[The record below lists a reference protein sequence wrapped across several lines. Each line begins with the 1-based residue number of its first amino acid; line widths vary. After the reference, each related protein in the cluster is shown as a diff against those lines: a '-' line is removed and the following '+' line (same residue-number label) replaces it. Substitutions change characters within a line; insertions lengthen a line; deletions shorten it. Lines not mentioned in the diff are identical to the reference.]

1 MIICS
6 CSRSGTMPL
15 GETILADPGGGRH
28 EGEPEDPELVQGITD
43 FHRRGAI
50 GMIVVA
56 QVDAVFEDGFQ
67 VGHEVKPA
75 TAAVHVAEDF
85 VLDSALL

>member
-1 MIICS
+1 
-6 CSRSGTMPL
+6 
-15 GETILADPGGGRH
+15 
-28 EGEPEDPELVQGITD
+28 
-43 FHRRGAI
+43 
-50 GMIVVA
+50 MIVVA